1 MRRRR
6 YLTTGILVRGILVV
20 VDALVTCGLVLVDQ
34 ILWLL
39 VAAAA
44 AAEDL
49 LLAGGC
55 RAGLQPQYDCQH
67 LKH

>member
-1 MRRRR
+1 M
-6 YLTTGILVRGILVV
+6 TTGMLVREIRIV

-49 LLAGGC
+49 LFVVGGC

>member
-6 YLTTGILVRGILVV
+6 YVKTGMLVRGILVV
-20 VDALVTCGLVLVDQ
+20 VDALATCGLALVDQ

-39 VAAAA
+39 VVAA

-49 LLAGGC
+49 LFVVGGC
-55 RAGLQPQYDCQH
+55 RAGQQTQYDCQH

>member
-1 MRRRR
+1 M
-6 YLTTGILVRGILVV
+6 TTGMLVRGIRIV

-44 AAEDL
+44 AAAEDL

-55 RAGLQPQYDCQH
+55 RDYNPSTTANT
-67 LKH
+67 